1 MGKCTICSH
10 GEREEID
17 RALVRGEGLRGL
29 AFAISV
35 AGREVGRNMES
46 PWSVSLTPAMP
57 TPAALRLA

>member
-17 RALVRGEGLRGL
+17 RAPVRGEGLRGL

-46 PWSVSLTPAMP
+46 P
-57 TPAALRLA
+57 